1 MPDPLSIFVNYLA
14 INIDKNKC
22 KDCIDKCLKYT
33 KKIVNV
39 HRRIVKVIMIML
51 KLRAKCYNINASSVE
66 KIIQKINENLKNL
79 LIQTVFVTPI
89 AINLI

>member
-22 KDCIDKCLKYT
+22 KNCIDKCLKCT

-39 HRRIVKVIMIML
+39 HRRIVNVIMIML